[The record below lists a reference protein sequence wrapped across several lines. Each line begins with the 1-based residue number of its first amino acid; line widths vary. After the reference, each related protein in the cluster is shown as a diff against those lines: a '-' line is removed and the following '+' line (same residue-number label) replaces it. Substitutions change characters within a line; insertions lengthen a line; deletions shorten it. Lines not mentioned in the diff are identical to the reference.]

1 MAKSAS
7 ARTAPRLLSGNE
19 GIARGAFEAGVR
31 VACAYP
37 GTPSTEIL
45 ETLATFPGVHAQWSV
60 NEKVALE
67 VGIGASLAGARALV
81 AMKHVGLNVAS
92 DPFITF
98 SYTGVK
104 GGLVVVTADDPGM
117 HSSQNE
123 QDNRHYARLA
133 KVPML
138 EPSDSQEARDF
149 VLAAFEL
156 SEQYDTP
163 VLVRITTRIAH
174 SRSRVEAGER
184 REREPAGFESNREK
198 YVMIPAHARKRHP
211 LVEDRMARLA
221 EFAESTDLNRVEGNG
236 GDLGV
241 ITSGVSYQYVK
252 EVCPEASILKL
263 GLTYPLSAR
272 LVTEFASE
280 VDELFVVEELDPFLE
295 EQVRAMG
302 LRPIGK
308 ERVPRTGEL
317 NPHLVRSAL
326 RGVAAVEGRPRLS
339 DLPPR
344 PPVMCPG
351 CPHRG
356 VFHVLN
362 QLKCVVFGDIG
373 CYTLGVLP
381 PLAALDTC
389 ICMGAGVGNA
399 LGMEKALDGDR
410 PVVAVIG
417 DSTFI
422 HSGITGLIDTVYND
436 GHTTI
441 IILDN
446 ATTAMTGHQ
455 DHPGTGRT
463 LQGREGP
470 ALRFEEIAR
479 AVGVRHV
486 SVVDPYDLGGTR
498 QALEQAINVDEP
510 AVVISRHPCVLVER
524 RTDWEPLRVDEERC
538 EACGLCLRLG
548 CPALS
553 TVPQR
558 GASGKRKARI
568 NPVLC
573 RGCRMCAQV
582 CKREAIVRAGG
593 E

>member
-211 LVEDRMARLA
+211 LVEDRMTRLA

-272 LVTEFASE
+272 LVTEFAS
-280 VDELFVVEELDPFLE
+280 
-295 EQVRAMG
+295 
-302 LRPIGK
+302 
-308 ERVPRTGEL
+308 
-317 NPHLVRSAL
+317 
-326 RGVAAVEGRPRLS
+326 
-339 DLPPR
+339 
-344 PPVMCPG
+344 
-351 CPHRG
+351 
-356 VFHVLN
+356 
-362 QLKCVVFGDIG
+362 
-373 CYTLGVLP
+373 
-381 PLAALDTC
+381 
-389 ICMGAGVGNA
+389 
-399 LGMEKALDGDR
+399 
-410 PVVAVIG
+410 
-417 DSTFI
+417 
-422 HSGITGLIDTVYND
+422 
-436 GHTTI
+436 
-441 IILDN
+441 
-446 ATTAMTGHQ
+446 
-455 DHPGTGRT
+455 
-463 LQGREGP
+463 
-470 ALRFEEIAR
+470 
-479 AVGVRHV
+479 
-486 SVVDPYDLGGTR
+486 
-498 QALEQAINVDEP
+498 
-510 AVVISRHPCVLVER
+510 
-524 RTDWEPLRVDEERC
+524 
-538 EACGLCLRLG
+538 
-548 CPALS
+548 
-553 TVPQR
+553 
-558 GASGKRKARI
+558 
-568 NPVLC
+568 
-573 RGCRMCAQV
+573 
-582 CKREAIVRAGG
+582 
-593 E
+593 